1 VTESN
6 SIEQVTIICVTYK
19 SRTLIESLAD
29 TLRPFPHVL
38 IIDNGSD
45 DGTVPAIGRLL
56 PQARIIERSDNAG
69 FGRANNEA
77 MAQVRTPF
85 ALLLNPDCDIKPD
98 GLLTLLDTLRR
109 YPSAGMVAPQSWREN
124 QKPQKCFRRA
134 FYDLCPRAPYRV
146 ADATCSA
153 QWLNGC
159 CLLLRTEAFR
169 YIGGFDERFFLFYE
183 DDDLCLRMRKAG
195 FECLFEPAANAW
207 HVGGASSAPS
217 VRVSFVKSFHY
228 ARSRHLAIREYQGN
242 GAGWRYL
249 LKLML
254 AALPL
259 ALVYGVLLQRR
270 HFIKW
275 VAWGASAVSSAL
287 AQLPWPSR
295 ATRAPVPTLHSVMTN
310 PVSEP
315 APPTT
320 RISFSRNNLE
330 PGEGPAVRS
339 RIRRDAGQVQT
350 RSESVVER

>member
-1 VTESN
+1 MIDSN

-19 SRTLIESLAD
+19 SRALIESLAD
-29 TLRPFPHVL
+29 TLRPFPNVL

-45 DGTVPAIGRLL
+45 DGTVSAVRRLL
-56 PQARIIERSDNAG
+56 PRARIIERGDNGG
-69 FGRANNEA
+69 FGKANNEA
-77 MAQVRTPF
+77 MAEVRTPL

-98 GLLTLLDTLRR
+98 GLLALMDTLRR

-134 FYDLCPRAPYRV
+134 FYDLCSRAPYRV

-169 YIGGFDERFFLFYE
+169 KIGGFDECFFLFYE
-183 DDDLCLRMRKAG
+183 DDDLCLRMQRAG

-217 VRVSFVKSFHY
+217 IQVSFVKAFHY
-228 ARSRHLAIREYQGN
+228 ARSRHLAIRRYQGN

-259 ALVYGVLLQRR
+259 VLVYGLLLRRR

-287 AQLPWPSR
+287 AQIPWPSR
-295 ATRAPVPTLHSVMTN
+295 PIPAHAPALRPVTGRDAELASPATR
-310 PVSEP
+310 VSLNRGQP
-315 APPTT
+315 
-320 RISFSRNNLE
+320 E
-330 PGEGPAVRS
+330 PGEGQAAVS
-339 RIRRDAGQVQT
+339 KIRRDADQVQA
-350 RSESVVER
+350 RNESAVVR

>member
-1 VTESN
+1 MIDSS

-19 SRTLIESLAD
+19 SRALIESLAD

-45 DGTVPAIGRLL
+45 DGTVSAVRRLL
-56 PQARIIERSDNAG
+56 PRARIIERPDNGG
-69 FGRANNEA
+69 FGKANNEA
-77 MAQVRTPF
+77 MAEVRTPLS
-85 ALLLNPDCDIKPD
+85 LLLNPDCDIKPD
-98 GLLTLLDTLRR
+98 GLLTLMDTLRR

-124 QKPQKCFRRA
+124 RKPQKCFRRA
-134 FYDLCPRAPYRV
+134 FYDLSARMPYRV

-153 QWLNGC
+153 DWLNGC

-169 YIGGFDERFFLFYE
+169 HIGGFDECFFLFYE
-183 DDDLCLRMRKAG
+183 DDDLCLRMRRAG

-217 VRVSFVKSFHY
+217 VRISFMKAFHY
-228 ARSRHLAIREYQGN
+228 ARSRHLAIRRYQGD

-259 ALVYGVLLQRR
+259 ALIYGLALRRR

-275 VAWGASAVSSAL
+275 TAWGASAVSSAL
-287 AQLPWPSR
+287 ARLPRQPRTLPARARALRPVIAPDAEPMSP
-295 ATRAPVPTLHSVMTN
+295 ATRPSLN
-310 PVSEP
+310 
-315 APPTT
+315 
-320 RISFSRNNLE
+320 RRYQE
-330 PGEGPAVRS
+330 PGEGRAAAS
-339 RIRRDAGQVQT
+339 KIRRSADQVQA
-350 RSESVVER
+350 RSESVVEQ

>member
-1 VTESN
+1 VIDSN
-6 SIEQVTIICVTYK
+6 SIEQMTIICVTYK
-19 SRTLIESLAD
+19 SRALVESLAE
-29 TLRPFPHVL
+29 TLRPFPHIL

-45 DGTVPAIGRLL
+45 DGTASAIRRLL
-56 PQARIIERSDNAG
+56 PRARIIERGDNGG
-69 FGRANNEA
+69 FGKANNEA
-77 MAQVRTPF
+77 MTEVRTPL
-85 ALLLNPDCDIKPD
+85 ALLLNPDCDIKLD
-98 GLLTLLDTLRR
+98 GLLTLMDTLRR

-134 FYDLCPRAPYRV
+134 FYDVQRRTPYRV

-169 YIGGFDERFFLFYE
+169 HIGGFDECFFLFYE
-183 DDDLCLRMRKAG
+183 DDDLCLRMQRAG
-195 FECLFEPAANAW
+195 FDCLFEPAANAW

-217 VRVSFVKSFHY
+217 VRVSFVKAFHY
-228 ARSRHLAIREYQGN
+228 ARSRHLAIRRYQGD
-242 GAGWRYL
+242 GAGRRYL

-259 ALVYGVLLQRR
+259 ALIYGLLLRRR

-287 AQLPWPSR
+287 AQFPWPSR
-295 ATRAPVPTLHSVMTN
+295 AIPAHAPALR
-310 PVSEP
+310 PVTGPEPEP
-315 APPTT
+315 AAPAT
-320 RISFSRNNLE
+320 RMPLSRGYQE
-330 PGEGPAVRS
+330 PGEGPAVPS
-339 RIRRDAGQVQT
+339 KIRRNADQVQA

>member
-1 VTESN
+1 VIDSN

-19 SRTLIESLAD
+19 SRALIESLAD

-45 DGTVPAIGRLL
+45 DGTVSAIRRFL
-56 PQARIIERSDNAG
+56 PRARIIERGDNGG
-69 FGRANNEA
+69 FGKANNEA
-77 MAQVRTPF
+77 MAEVRTPL
-85 ALLLNPDCDIKPD
+85 ALLLNPDCDIKPE
-98 GLLTLLDTLRR
+98 GLLTLMDTLRR

-134 FYDLCPRAPYRV
+134 FYDLSPRAPYRV

-169 YIGGFDERFFLFYE
+169 HVGGFDECFFLFYE
-183 DDDLCLRMRKAG
+183 DDDLCLRMQRAG

-217 VRVSFVKSFHY
+217 ARVSFVKAFHY
-228 ARSRHLAIREYQGN
+228 ARSRHLAIRRYQGD

-259 ALVYGVLLQRR
+259 VLVYGLLMQRR
-270 HFIKW
+270 YFIKW
-275 VAWGASAVSSAL
+275 VAWGASAASSAF
-287 AQLPWPSR
+287 AQFPGSSR
-295 ATRAPVPTLHSVMTN
+295 AARAHVPALHPMTLPDAELASPGTRVSV
-310 PVSEP
+310 
-315 APPTT
+315 
-320 RISFSRNNLE
+320 SRGYME
-330 PGEGPAVRS
+330 PGEDRVAVS
-339 RIRRDAGQVQT
+339 KIRRNADQVQA
-350 RSESVVER
+350 RNESVVER

>member
-1 VTESN
+1 MIDSN
-6 SIEQVTIICVTYK
+6 SIEQVTIVCVTYE
-19 SRTLIESLAD
+19 SRTLIEPLAD

-38 IIDNGSD
+38 IIDNGSH
-45 DGTVPAIGRLL
+45 DGTAQAIRELL
-56 PQARIIERSDNAG
+56 PHARIIERGDNGG
-69 FGRANNEA
+69 FGKANNEA
-77 MAQVRTPF
+77 MAEVRTPL
-85 ALLLNPDCDIKPD
+85 ALLLNPDCEIKPD
-98 GLLTLLDTLRR
+98 GLLTLMGTLQR
-109 YPSAGMVAPQSWREN
+109 YPSAGIVAPQSWRGN

-134 FYDLCPRAPYRV
+134 FYEPSSHKPYRV

-159 CLLLRTEAFR
+159 CMLLRTEAFR
-169 YIGGFDERFFLFYE
+169 QIGGFDECFFLFYE

-207 HVGGASSAPS
+207 HIGGASSAPS
-217 VRVSFVKSFHY
+217 VRVSFVKAFHY
-228 ARSRHLAIREYQGN
+228 ARSRHLAIRRYQGD

-259 ALVYGVLLQRR
+259 VLTYALLFQRR

-287 AQLPWPSR
+287 ARFPWPSR
-295 ATRAPVPTLHSVMTN
+295 ASQAHALTPRPVTMPDTG
-310 PVSEP
+310 P

-320 RISFSRNNLE
+320 QVPFNRGCLE
-330 PGEGPAVRS
+330 LGEGPVVLSKIQRNA
-339 RIRRDAGQVQT
+339 DQVQV
-350 RSESVVER
+350 RNESVGER

>member
-1 VTESN
+1 VINSN

-38 IIDNGSD
+38 IIDNGSN
-45 DGTVPAIGRLL
+45 DGTAPAVRRLL
-56 PQARIIERSDNAG
+56 PHARVIERSDNGG
-69 FGRANNEA
+69 FGKANNEA
-77 MAQVRTPF
+77 MAEVRTPL
-85 ALLLNPDCDIKPD
+85 ALLLNPDCDLKPD
-98 GLLTLLDTLRR
+98 GLLTLMDTLRR
-109 YPSAGMVAPQSWREN
+109 YPSAGIVAPQSWREN

-134 FYDLCPRAPYRV
+134 FYESPSRKPYRV
-146 ADATCSA
+146 ADATCST

-169 YIGGFDERFFLFYE
+169 HIGGFDERFFLFYE

-217 VRVSFVKSFHY
+217 VRVNFVKAFHY
-228 ARSRHLAIREYQGN
+228 ARSRHLAIRKYQGD
-242 GAGWRYL
+242 GAGWHYL

-259 ALVYGVLLQRR
+259 TLIYAVLLQRR

-275 VAWGASAVSSAL
+275 VAWGASAVSSTL
-287 AQLPWPSR
+287 AQFPWPSR
-295 ATRAPVPTLHSVMTN
+295 AIRTHAPTLRSVTS
-310 PVSEP
+310 PDAEP
-315 APPTT
+315 APPAP
-320 RISFSRNNLE
+320 RVSLSRGYLE
-330 PGEGPAVRS
+330 RDEGPAVVAK
-339 RIRRDAGQVQT
+339 IRRNADQAQA
-350 RSESVVER
+350 RNESVGER

>member
-1 VTESN
+1 VRNSH

-19 SRTLIESLAD
+19 SRMLIESLAD

-45 DGTVPAIGRLL
+45 DDTASATRRLL
-56 PQARIIERSDNAG
+56 PHARIIERIDNGG
-69 FGRANNEA
+69 FGKANNEA

-98 GLLTLLDTLRR
+98 DLLTLMDTLQR
-109 YPSAGMVAPQSWREN
+109 YPSAGIVAPQSWREN

-134 FYDLCPRAPYRV
+134 FYDLGPRKPYRL
-146 ADATCSA
+146 ADATCST

-169 YIGGFDERFFLFYE
+169 RIGGFDERFFLFYE

-217 VRVSFVKSFHY
+217 VRVSFVKAFHY
-228 ARSRHLAIREYQGN
+228 ARSRHLAIRNYQGD

-249 LKLML
+249 LKLAL
-254 AALPL
+254 VALPL
-259 ALVYGVLLQRR
+259 ALIFATLLQRR

-275 VAWGASAVSSAL
+275 AAWGASAVSSAF
-287 AQLPWPSR
+287 AQFPWPSR
-295 ATRAPVPTLHSVMTN
+295 ASRTPALILRSVTSPVGET
-310 PVSEP
+310 

-320 RISFSRNNLE
+320 RVSFNLSHLE
-330 PGEGPAVRS
+330 PGEDPVVRS
-339 RIRRDAGQVQT
+339 RIRRDAGQAQT
-350 RSESVVER
+350 RSESVGGR

>member
-1 VTESN
+1 MIDSN

-19 SRTLIESLAD
+19 SRALIESLAD

-45 DGTVPAIGRLL
+45 DGTASAVRRLL
-56 PQARIIERSDNAG
+56 PHARIIERGDNGG
-69 FGRANNEA
+69 FGKANNEA
-77 MAQVRTPF
+77 MVEVRTPL

-98 GLLTLLDTLRR
+98 GLLTLMDTLRR

-169 YIGGFDERFFLFYE
+169 HIGGFDERFFLFYE
-183 DDDLCLRMRKAG
+183 DDDLCLRMQRAG

-228 ARSRHLAIREYQGN
+228 ARSRHLAIREYQGD

-254 AALPL
+254 AAVPL
-259 ALVYGVLLQRR
+259 VLVYALLLQRR

-275 VAWGASAVSSAL
+275 VAWGASAATSAL
-287 AQLPWPSR
+287 AQFPWPSR
-295 ATRAPVPTLHSVMTN
+295 AIRAQAPALR
-310 PVSEP
+310 PVSRRDAKP
-315 APPTT
+315 ASPAT
-320 RISFSRNNLE
+320 RVSLSRGYLE
-330 PGEGPAVRS
+330 PGEGPTVLS
-339 RIRRDAGQVQT
+339 KIRRNADQVQA
-350 RSESVVER
+350 RNESVVER

>member
-1 VTESN
+1 VRDSN

-19 SRTLIESLAD
+19 SRMLIESLAD

-45 DGTVPAIGRLL
+45 DGTASAIRRLL
-56 PQARIIERSDNAG
+56 PHARIIERGDNGG
-69 FGRANNEA
+69 FGKANNEA
-77 MAQVRTPF
+77 MAEVRTPF

-98 GLLTLLDTLRR
+98 GLLTLMDTLWR
-109 YPSAGMVAPQSWREN
+109 YPAAGIVAPQSWREN
-124 QKPQKCFRRA
+124 EKPQKGFRRA
-134 FYDLCPRAPYRV
+134 FYDLCARKPYQV

-169 YIGGFDERFFLFYE
+169 HIGGFDERFFLFYE
-183 DDDLCLRMRKAG
+183 DDDLCLRMHKAG

-217 VRVSFVKSFHY
+217 VRVSFVKAFHY
-228 ARSRHLAIREYQGN
+228 ARSRHLAIRTYQGD

-254 AALPL
+254 VAPPL
-259 ALVYGVLLQRR
+259 ALVYALLLQRR

-275 VAWGASAVSSAL
+275 VAWGISAVSSAF
-287 AQLPWPSR
+287 AQLPWQSR
-295 ATRAPVPTLHSVMTN
+295 ATRTNAPVLRSMSGHDAESVS
-310 PVSEP
+310 PV
-315 APPTT
+315 T
-320 RISFSRNNLE
+320 RASLSRSHVKL
-330 PGEGPAVRS
+330 GEGPVVLS
-339 RIRRDAGQVQT
+339 RIRQNADQVQA